1 MDKSLNSKTAPE
13 SLVASVTSSFIFDKY
28 FNDECPVCENYVNGD
43 SFYSHKENGGKLMAM
58 YFKCR
63 TCGSKYTVGLNR
75 NREPIA
81 SEITLNTKVE

>member
-1 MDKSLNSKTAPE
+1 MDKSINSKTVPE

-28 FNDECPVCENYVNGD
+28 LKDECPVCENYVNGD

>member
-1 MDKSLNSKTAPE
+1 MDKSINSKTIPE

-28 FNDECPVCENYVNGD
+28 LKDECPVCDHYVDTD
-43 SFYSHKENGGKLMAM
+43 SFYSHKENGGKCMAK
-58 YFKCR
+58 YFRCR
-63 TCGSKYTVGLNR
+63 TCGSEYTIGYNR